1 MATLRIIFF
10 SKEWWYILKVSSIKK
25 FLLTKGLCLN
35 LVLPFMNCYHGALN
49 IRWKDWSEAPILWPP
64 NAKNWLIWKKTLM
77 LGRLKAQGDNRGRDA
92 WMASPTQWTWV
103 WASSG
108 RWWRTGRPGVL
119 QAMGS
124 QSRTWVSDWTTTTI
138 HRWNLLL
145 NRRLKSYKTFNGVLS
160 ADRYS
165 YWPVFLDVCS
175 ASNASCKKPPSLPI
189 YLKKSLKTIGIN
201 PEIILVYVIVLYILK
216 LKINDYRVEAL

>member
-1 MATLRIIFF
+1 MWPYPFFTKEHYSIWARGTGCFWKLLWQIVSKFYQPRESHYQRAMATLRIIFF

-49 IRWKDWSEAPILWPP
+49 IRWKDWSEAPIFWPP

-108 RWWRTGRPGVL
+108 RWWRTGRPDVL
-119 QAMGS
+119 QTMKS
-124 QSRTWVSDWTTTTI
+124 QRI
-138 HRWNLLL
+138 RHR
-145 NRRLKSYKTFNGVLS
+145 
-160 ADRYS
+160 
-165 YWPVFLDVCS
+165 
-175 ASNASCKKPPSLPI
+175 
-189 YLKKSLKTIGIN
+189 
-201 PEIILVYVIVLYILK
+201 
-216 LKINDYRVEAL
+216 